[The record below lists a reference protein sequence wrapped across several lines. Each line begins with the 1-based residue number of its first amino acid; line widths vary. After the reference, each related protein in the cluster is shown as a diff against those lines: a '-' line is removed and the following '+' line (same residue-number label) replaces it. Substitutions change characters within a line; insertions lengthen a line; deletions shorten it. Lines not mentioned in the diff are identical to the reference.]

1 MKFKEKY
8 SLEERQTESKKV
20 LSRYTDRIPI
30 IVEKAKESP
39 IANID
44 KIKFL
49 VPKDLTMGQFSFIIR
64 KRIKLNQDE
73 GLFILINN
81 TMMSTGDIIAT
92 IYNNYK
98 DEDGFLYVSY
108 CGENTFG

>member
-8 SLEERQTESKKV
+8 SLEERQIESKKV
-20 LSRYTDRIPI
+20 LSRYADRIPI
-30 IVEKAKESP
+30 IVEKAKESHM
-39 IANID
+39 ADID

-81 TMMSTGDIIAT
+81 TMMPTGDIIAK